1 MGYIKDLGEIYLAQ
15 NYKRFPVAFVR
26 GKGSRLYDEE
36 GREYLDF
43 CAGIAVCALGHA
55 PEALSQVV
63 CEQVK
68 NLIHVSN
75 LYWTE
80 PQARLA
86 RLLCE
91 NSFAERVFF
100 CNSGAEAVEAALKL
114 ARRFAWKN
122 FGPEK
127 FEIIALE
134 NSFHG
139 RTYGAL
145 SATGQPVYW
154 QGFEPLVP
162 GFKHVP
168 PNDQEALKRA
178 FSDKTCA
185 LILEPIL
192 GEGGVIP
199 LSQEYLALAREL
211 TKKYQALLIFDEI
224 QTGIGRTGRLFAYEH
239 YGIEPDIMTLAK
251 GLAGGLPLGAT
262 LAKGEIMAALE
273 PGTHASTF
281 GGNPVCCAA
290 ACLVLETILKE
301 DFLKEVSLKGKALKQ
316 KLETLKESFPAL
328 VAQVRGEGLLQGLV
342 LSVSATPVLNY
353 LFEKK
358 RILVTCIK
366 DRVLRF
372 TPPLIIAYRE
382 IDALYEALRE
392 ALENYPKEEV
402 KNA

>member
-1 MGYIKDLGEIYLAQ
+1 MGYLKDLGELYLAA
-15 NYKRFPVAFVR
+15 NYRRFPVAFVR
-26 GKGSRLYDEE
+26 GQGTRLYDEE

-43 CAGIAVCALGHA
+43 CAGIAVCTLGHA
-55 PEALSQVV
+55 PEVIKKAVS
-63 CEQVK
+63 EQVEK
-68 NLIHVSN
+68 LLHVSN

-91 NSFAERVFF
+91 NSFAEKVFF

-114 ARRFAWKN
+114 ARRFAWKH

-127 FEIIALE
+127 YEIVALE

-154 QGFEPLVP
+154 EGFKPLVP
-162 GFKHVP
+162 GFRHIP
-168 PNDQEALKRA
+168 PNDVEALAQAVTER
-178 FSDKTCA
+178 TCA
-185 LILEPIL
+185 VILEPVL

-199 LSQEYLALAREL
+199 LEEEFLAAAREITL
-211 TKKYQALLIFDEI
+211 KNKALLIFDEI

-239 YGIEPDIMTLAK
+239 FGLEPDIMTLAK
-251 GLAGGLPLGAT
+251 GLAGGLPIGAM
-262 LAKGEIMAALE
+262 LAREEVMAALE

-281 GGNPVCCAA
+281 GGNPVSCAA
-290 ACLVLETILKE
+290 ACSVLEILLKE
-301 DFLKEVSLKGKALKQ
+301 DFLKEVALKGHALMQ
-316 KLETLKESFPAL
+316 HLLRLKEEFPSL
-328 VAQVRGEGLLQGLV
+328 VAEVRGLGLLQGLE
-342 LSVSATPVLNY
+342 LRTPATPVLNF
-353 LFEKK
+353 LFEEK
-358 RILVTCIK
+358 RILCTCIK

-372 TPPLIIAYRE
+372 TPPLIISYRE

-392 ALENYPKEEV
+392 ALKNYQKGGQD
-402 KNA
+402 A